1 MAKFLS
7 GFAWFMIAVSLP
19 MPSGALAQPSDPA
32 KAAIGAAA
40 QFATA
45 YGVWRIEQNCRKMPA
60 GKRDEYGRI
69 IADSMRRLREAVD
82 ERLFNAAVGAGEAT
96 ASDPKIANCDDA
108 DLFDF
113 GMRQATEALEKLVS
127 LPGGYHLK
135 MTN

>member
-1 MAKFLS
+1 
-7 GFAWFMIAVSLP
+7 
-19 MPSGALAQPSDPA
+19 
-32 KAAIGAAA
+32 
-40 QFATA
+40 
-45 YGVWRIEQNCRKMPA
+45 MPA
-60 GKRDEYGRI
+60 GKHDEYGRV
-69 IADSMRRLREAVD
+69 IADGMRRLREAVD
-82 ERLFNAAVGAGEAT
+82 ERLFNAAVRAGEAT